1 MELLRLPVQNSF
13 SNNNSKDKM
22 IKTNNNNYNYYNNQD
37 KNKNKNYNDKVN
49 NNNNNNTKRIKYEA
63 NEQKAI
69 IEIYDSF
76 PDKSDA
82 MKLIK
87 CIKGFHNIYERKI
100 KRWKSSDKMMG
111 KPISQEFEDE
121 VYEEYQK
128 INDNLDKTFNIV
140 SYVLIRQSG
149 INIFNRDYLEENV
162 DDNNDEVKYIKKW
175 QYHPKTKSLQFTNK
189 WVAGFVRRRRMK
201 LQASLLQTTN
211 SNFSFHP
218 LLTPTITPIQ
228 FVEGAFIL
236 RLSSSSNDST
246 EEVTTTNEY
255 VLNNNFQHHQ
265 QYPSPL
271 NQNLLLSS
279 TSLSLINRRINSLY
293 LTNVNANIDDDE
305 VRSTTLLTYSHDSS
319 ISDDTYVDSYTKVN
333 CDDSSNLLYPINHT
347 FTQSYDN
354 NDRLD
359 GNYDYDDRLY
369 LDALLDDDD
378 DDDNGKDDDDK
389 DDDDDNDDG
398 KDDDDKDDDRDK

>member
-1 MELLRLPVQNSF
+1 
-13 SNNNSKDKM
+13 M
-22 IKTNNNNYNYYNNQD
+22 IKTNNSNNNYNNNQD
-37 KNKNKNYNDKVN
+37 KNNHENNQDKVN
-49 NNNNNNTKRIKYEA
+49 DKNNNTKRIKYEA

-128 INDNLDKTFNIV
+128 INDNDDKAFNIV

-149 INIFNRDYLEENV
+149 INVFNRDYIEENV
-162 DDNNDEVKYIKKW
+162 NDDNDEVKYIKKW

-189 WVAGFVRRRRMK
+189 WVTGFVRRRRMK

-228 FVEGAFIL
+228 FVENAFIL
-236 RLSSSSNDST
+236 RLSSNSNDST
-246 EEVTTTNEY
+246 EEVTTTNEF
-255 VLNNNFQHHQ
+255 VLNNYYHHQQ

-271 NQNLLLSS
+271 NQSLLLSS
-279 TSLSLINRRINSLY
+279 TSLSLVNRRVNSLY
-293 LTNVNANIDDDE
+293 LTNINAKNDDDE

-319 ISDDTYVDSYTKVN
+319 MSDDTLVDSYTKVN
-333 CDDSSNLLYPINHT
+333 CDDNRNLLNPINHT

-354 NDRLD
+354 NDRLY

-369 LDALLDDDD
+369 LDALLDDDNND
-378 DDDNGKDDDDK
+378 VKDDDY
-389 DDDDDNDDG
+389 
-398 KDDDDKDDDRDK
+398 RDK

>member
-1 MELLRLPVQNSF
+1 MIKPNNS
-13 SNNNSKDKM
+13 SNN
-22 IKTNNNNYNYYNNQD
+22 YYYNQD
-37 KNKNKNYNDKVN
+37 KNKNKNNNDKVNDNN

-128 INDNLDKTFNIV
+128 INDNHDKTLIIV

-149 INIFNRDYLEENV
+149 INVFNRDYIEENV
-162 DDNNDEVKYIKKW
+162 NDDNDEVKYIKKW

-189 WVAGFVRRRRMK
+189 WVTGFVRRRRMK
-201 LQASLLQTTN
+201 LQASLLQTN
-211 SNFSFHP
+211 SIFSFHP

-228 FVEGAFIL
+228 FVESAFIL

-246 EEVTTTNEY
+246 EEVTTTNEF
-255 VLNNNFQHHQ
+255 VLNNYYHHQQ
-265 QYPSPL
+265 QYPSP
-271 NQNLLLSS
+271 LLSS
-279 TSLSLINRRINSLY
+279 TSLSLVNRRVNSLY
-293 LTNVNANIDDDE
+293 LTNINAKNDDDE

-319 ISDDTYVDSYTKVN
+319 MSDDTHVDSYTKVN
-333 CDDSSNLLYPINHT
+333 CDDSRNLLNPINHT

-354 NDRLD
+354 NDRLY

-369 LDALLDDDD
+369 LDALLDDDND
-378 DDDNGKDDDDK
+378 VK
-389 DDDDDNDDG
+389 DNDY
-398 KDDDDKDDDRDK
+398 RDK